1 MKKPILFFLLF
12 LSVHFIDAQDKKD
25 KNLVQFCNTGTRV
38 FLDSLDKCIQLETTE
53 PGLKIMSFH
62 IKFMISDKQEKSF
75 NVLGNELTPEIIRL
89 FKEHYRSINDIYI
102 DNVMAEKDATFLK
115 LPPVRLMFAW

>member
-1 MKKPILFFLLF
+1 VLILF
-12 LSVHFIDAQDKKD
+12 LSVSLIYAQDKKD
-25 KNLVQFCNTGTRV
+25 KNPVQFCNTGNRI

-62 IKFMISDKQEKSF
+62 IKFEIGDKQEKSF

-89 FKEHYRSINDIYI
+89 FKEHYRSINDVYI
-102 DNVMAEKDATFLK
+102 DNVMAEKDATFIK
-115 LPPVRLMFAW
+115 LPAGRLMFSW